1 MHRKLP
7 IRILLLLGLVFG
19 TTCWQAIRFITSIAW
34 RVTLETYEPYPG
46 PIYIGITGTF
56 WALTGLFLLW
66 SIWRGRRWTRM
77 AFVLAS
83 SLYAAWVWADRLFV
97 QNQMRANWP
106 FDLVLTIVL
115 LVFTIIVVLD
125 PRNKIYFERE
135 TYERES

>member
-1 MHRKLP
+1 MRRKLP
-7 IRILLLLGLVFG
+7 IRIILLLGLVFCV
-19 TTCWQAIRFITSIAW
+19 TSWQAIRFVTSITW
-34 RVTLETYEPYPG
+34 SVTLETYEPYPG

-56 WALTGLFLLW
+56 WTLTGLFLLW
-66 SIWRGRRWTRM
+66 SMWRGKRWTRM
-77 AFVLAS
+77 AFLLAS